1 VVSAIERMCEMD
13 KAKRDANG
21 KASRDEIEFWT
32 NPRQK
37 INQYTMKDSHMV
49 RPERYQSAGDAVNY
63 DRNIRSAKGSRRLSH
78 WMETYAFKRA
88 LARIEGK
95 EVLDGPCGTG
105 RTHKILST
113 KFSTVV
119 SLDSS
124 ESMLHIHE
132 KNTGSKKLCCGDMFR
147 LPFSENRFDW
157 TVSYRLF
164 HHMTS
169 QRNRVALLR
178 SITRVSRQ
186 GVIFTAWIDTPL
198 NKRCESRRQS
208 LSRAEMTRVITDAN
222 LHLISIDYASW
233 PFQPKCVITCR
244 KPKE

>member
-1 VVSAIERMCEMD
+1 MD
-13 KAKRDANG
+13 KVKWDANA
-21 KASRDEIEFWT
+21 KASRDEMQFWT
-32 NPRQK
+32 NPQRK
-37 INQYTMKDSHMV
+37 VNQYTMKDSHIV
-49 RPERYQSAGDAVNY
+49 RPKRYQFAGDAVNY
-63 DRNIRSAKGSRRLSH
+63 DRHIRSAKGARRLSH
-78 WMETYAFKRA
+78 WMEVRAFKRA
-88 LARIEGK
+88 VARIEGK

-105 RTHKILST
+105 RIHEILST

-124 ESMLHIHE
+124 ESMLDIHE

-147 LPFSENRFDW
+147 LPFPEDRFDW

-164 HHMTS
+164 HHMTN
-169 QRNRVALLR
+169 QRDRVALLR

-222 LHLISIDYASW
+222 LYLISIDYASW
-233 PFQPKCVITCR
+233 PFQPKCVITCG
-244 KPKE
+244 KLKG